1 MRWRRGPRVR
11 RSWSLR
17 TRLVVSAVALL
28 AVVCAVIGTVTA
40 IAVNS
45 SLESRLDDE
54 LRTSVQRSFGP
65 PGAPEPRPDDLRF
78 VVIPGQ
84 PIGTVGARTDGD
96 GELTGAARSTDS
108 GRGPGTDLSDR
119 LTGLTTAQAEVL
131 GGVPPD
137 GRPHTVS
144 LPGLGDYRAQFG
156 TLPGDADGLL
166 VGLPMSGVQ
175 STLRTLVVVEVCVS
189 VAGLVAA
196 GIAGTAMVRI
206 ALRPL
211 RRVAATA
218 TQVSELP
225 LHSGEVEL
233 PHRVSERDTDPRTEV
248 GQVGAALNRMLGHVG
263 AALEARQESETR
275 VRQFVADASHELRT
289 PLASI
294 RGYAELSRRVSRSPE
309 HVKKDT
315 GSPRTGAGPGRC
327 VASGPRT
334 PWAGSSRRRRG

>member
-17 TRLVVSAVALL
+17 TQLVVSAVALI
-28 AVVCAVIGTVTA
+28 AVVCAVIGTVTT

-54 LRTSVQRSFGP
+54 LRTSGQRSFGP

-131 GGVPPD
+131 AGVPPD

-156 TLPGDADGLL
+156 TLPGDDGRSPRRPADERCPVHTQDPRRG
-166 VGLPMSGVQ
+166 
-175 STLRTLVVVEVCVS
+175 EVCVS

-196 GIAGTAMVRI
+196 GIAGDGDGPDRAAAPAPGRRHRDAGLPTAP
-206 ALRPL
+206 AQ
-211 RRVAATA
+211 RRGGASTA
-218 TQVSELP
+218 
-225 LHSGEVEL
+225 GA
-233 PHRVSERDTDPRTEV
+233 ERETDPRTEV

-263 AALEARQESETR
+263 AALDARQESETR

-294 RGYAELSRRVSRSPE
+294 RGYAELTRRVSRIPE

-315 GSPRTGAGPGRC
+315 GSP
-327 VASGPRT
+327 SGPDRGAAWHPDACM
-334 PWAGSSRRRRG
+334 PWAGSSPRRRG